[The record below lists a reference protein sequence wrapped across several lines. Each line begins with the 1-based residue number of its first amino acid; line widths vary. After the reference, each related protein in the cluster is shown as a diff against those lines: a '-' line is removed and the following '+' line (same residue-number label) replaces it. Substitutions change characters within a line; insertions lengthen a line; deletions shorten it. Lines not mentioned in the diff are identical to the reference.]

1 MARYLIPLS
10 TELRKNRG
18 VEKSVK
24 QWKRVKPEIEVLE
37 KAGFLNLSLYLI
49 KNRVDVIIYQDAKTL
64 FKTFF
69 LAKLLRKKTVLVLR
83 NVYHIKGGIK
93 FRILRFLFERVDHI
107 ICISEF
113 IREELTGLS
122 RKSGISVVSNFL
134 DLDKYRPLGLEREKN
149 SVLFVGYLGEEKGIV
164 EYLRASAH
172 LRDFHFYVMGDGP
185 LRDKVRDYDVTDLGW
200 LDEEELIYWYNRVE
214 LVVVPTSGG
223 HEGFN
228 RVAMEAMACGANVLV
243 SENVPC
249 PVPEGKYILA
259 KAIECSIKED
269 AGAEM
274 RRFAE
279 QNFSDRHMQEV
290 ERILE
295 EVLTP

>member
-1 MARYLIPLS
+1 MARYLIPVS

-49 KNRVDVIIYQDAKTL
+49 RNRVDVIIYQDPLTL

-69 LAKLLRKKTVLVLR
+69 LAKLLRKKTVLVLH

-93 FRILRFLFERVDHI
+93 FRILKFLFERVDHI
-107 ICISEF
+107 ICVSEF
-113 IREELTGLS
+113 VKEELAELN
-122 RKSGISVVSNFL
+122 RKSGISVVSEWL
-134 DLDKYRPLGLEREKN
+134 DLDKYRPLGLEKEKN
-149 SVLFVGYLGEEKGIV
+149 SVLFVGYLGEEKGIL

-172 LRDFHFYVMGDGP
+172 LGDFHFYVIGDGP
-185 LRDKVRDYDVTDLGW
+185 LRDKVRDYDVTYLGW

-214 LVVVPTSGG
+214 LVVVPSAYR

-228 RVAMEAMACGANVLV
+228 RVAMEATACGANVLV

-249 PVPEGKYILA
+249 PVPKGKYILA

-269 AGAEM
+269 VSAEM

-279 QNFSDRHMQEV
+279 QEFSDRHVKEV

-295 EVLTP
+295 EVLTS